1 MSQTKSTKQAKAQI
15 VEEVKE
21 VDSSD
26 NFSHVSIDDF
36 DLTKIVIQPIDEK
49 FCDKSTQ
56 YMTFPKYSYTD
67 NEKDASK
74 VMITTESIKMTKGGI
89 PTLDGE
95 YRKTDADCEYFWL
108 YRDPAQP
115 TSNALFDKLKEL
127 DEHYEP
133 LVSNNAKSQLFF
145 TTGKDK
151 SKKYFSDLEYIPI
164 VRESAGGE
172 SKDGET
178 KYEPTERIKVKFST
192 KYDPTQSKE
201 EPKQIDTVLFLKNS
215 SGEFKDDPESYSSV
229 EDFRKS
235 LRWNSEARYVLNINK
250 FWIAK
255 TAKNKRRDCGFGI
268 VCEQIYIT
276 KENSLGGAKSQ
287 ADRFK
292 KNIFGNS
299 GSSSKP
305 VPVILNTSTKI
316 IESPSEP
323 TETSSSEE
331 DSEEE
336 KIEIPV
342 SIKEPELVKVIAKA
356 KTQPQAKAKV
366 VSSSESESEESESE
380 PEPEPP
386 KKTKAKTISSKK

>member
-1 MSQTKSTKQAKAQI
+1 MSQTKSTKQTKQAKAQI
-15 VEEVKE
+15 VEEVEE

-36 DLTKIVIQPIDEK
+36 DLSKIVIQPIDEK
-49 FCDKSTQ
+49 FCEKSTQ

-67 NEKDASK
+67 IEKDASK
-74 VMITTESIKMTKGGI
+74 VMITTESIKMSKGGI
-89 PTLDGE
+89 PSLDGE

-127 DEHYEP
+127 DEHYAP
-133 LVSNNAKSQLFF
+133 LVGNNAKSQLFF

-151 SKKYFSDLEYIPI
+151 TKKYFSDLEYIPI

-235 LRWNSEARYVLNINK
+235 LRWNCEARYVLNINK

-292 KNIFGNS
+292 KNIFAN
-299 GSSSKP
+299 SSSKP
-305 VPVILNTSTKI
+305 APVVLNTSSKI
-316 IESPSEP
+316 IDSPSEP
-323 TETSSSEE
+323 TETSESESDSE
-331 DSEEE
+331 SEEE
-336 KIEIPV
+336 VAVPV
-342 SIKEPELVKVIAKA
+342 APPTKVEVKS
-356 KTQPQAKAKV
+356 KTQTKPQV
-366 VSSSESESEESESE
+366 VSESEESESESEEEPE

-386 KKTKAKTISSKK
+386 KKTKAKTVSSKK